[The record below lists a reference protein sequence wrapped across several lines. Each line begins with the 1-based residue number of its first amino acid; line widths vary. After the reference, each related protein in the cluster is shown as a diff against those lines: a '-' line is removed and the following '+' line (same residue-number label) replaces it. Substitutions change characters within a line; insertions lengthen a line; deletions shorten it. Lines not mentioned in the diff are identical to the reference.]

1 MRFDWGHIYEGWR
14 NHLIPSNELKE
25 KILET
30 SNERMEICNACEWNS
45 KNAKRRGPARCMEC
59 GCPLIAKT
67 KCLSCYCE
75 LASPRWDAVLTE
87 EQDELI
93 SNDDTG

>member
-1 MRFDWGHIYEGWR
+1 MKFNWLHVYEGWR
-14 NHLIPSNELKE
+14 NHLVPSDELKE

-30 SNERMEICNACEWNS
+30 SNERLAICRQCSWNS
-45 KNAKRRGPARCMEC
+45 KNAGKRGPERCLDC

-75 LASPRWDAVLTE
+75 LHPPKWDAVLTE
-87 EQDELI
+87 EQEEFI
-93 SNDDTG
+93 QNDDTG